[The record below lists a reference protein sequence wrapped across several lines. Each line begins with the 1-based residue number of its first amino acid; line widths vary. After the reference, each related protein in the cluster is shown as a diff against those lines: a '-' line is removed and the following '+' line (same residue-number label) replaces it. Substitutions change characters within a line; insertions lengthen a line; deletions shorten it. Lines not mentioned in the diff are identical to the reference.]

1 MSDHFFAY
9 ISRMRYIGRWS
20 LMRNSLPENIQE
32 HSHMVAVLAHALG
45 IIRRD
50 IFGVPCD
57 PNACA
62 AAALYHDSS
71 EILTGDLPTPIKYHS
86 REIRGAY
93 KEIEQ
98 LACEQLLAT
107 LPEEMQPAYRSLLI
121 GEEADALHDLV
132 KAADKLSAYIKCI
145 EERKTG
151 NNEFLSAE
159 KSTRM
164 ILEQSP
170 LPEVRYFLD
179 HFIPAF
185 ELDLDELGTIGE
197 E

>member
-32 HSHMVAVLAHALG
+32 HSHMVAVIAHALG

-62 AAALYHDSS
+62 AATLFHDSS

-93 KEIEQ
+93 QEIEQ
-98 LACEQLLAT
+98 LACEKLLAT

-159 KSTRM
+159 KSTRT
-164 ILEQSP
+164 ILEESP
-170 LPEVRYFLD
+170 MPEVRYFLD

-197 E
+197 